1 MAAHRAENSARRYLL
16 QISPSIDCLLGPSR
30 HRNRTDMT
38 AFANQVYDGS
48 MSLPDLQI
56 LNRKRGKLGPAQP
69 TAYEYGYHREITDTA
84 QVVTVGFLH

>member
-1 MAAHRAENSARRYLL
+1 
-16 QISPSIDCLLGPSR
+16 
-30 HRNRTDMT
+30 MT
-38 AFANQVYDGS
+38 AFANQVYDGP

>member
-1 MAAHRAENSARRYLL
+1 
-16 QISPSIDCLLGPSR
+16 
-30 HRNRTDMT
+30 MT